1 MGPGEKS
8 YEELAAEISDLR
20 RQLSDLGLIAS
31 RLRESEEALKLDE
44 ARLEALLE
52 LTRMTG
58 ASEQEIAD
66 YALEAAVQLTGSE
79 VGWMGALE
87 NEEVVNLY
95 NFSSQARKE
104 CDVTGRP
111 HSFYIRGGG
120 IWRLPIT
127 ERKPIILNAFAAP
140 HPARKGFP
148 EGHVELRNFLAVPVF
163 DGDRVVAIAEVGN
176 KKTDYD
182 RSDVR
187 QLTLLMND
195 VWRAILRRRT
205 EEALL
210 DSKQQAEL
218 YVDLMGHDINNM
230 NQIALGF
237 LELALQRLDEN
248 KKLGEE
254 DRFTLEKPIETLQNS
269 ATLIHNVK
277 MLQQARAGSLKA
289 RPVDLDEQIARAIS
303 EFAMVPGRKVTI
315 DYTPGEGRLVTANDL
330 LKDVFSNIV
339 GNAIKHSPPDKPLN
353 VGIRVMEVKEGGARY
368 YAVMIEDDGPG
379 IPDERKA
386 MLFTRMKGDRK
397 TIAGASLGMGLV
409 RTLTEDF
416 GGRVWAEDRVSGDHT
431 KGVRF
436 VVMLPA
442 AGARRPLP

>member
-1 MGPGEKS
+1 MRPGEKS
-8 YEELAAEISDLR
+8 KEELCAEVADLR
-20 RQLSDLGLIAS
+20 RQLSDLGKVMS

-58 ASEQEIAD
+58 ATEQEIAD
-66 YALEAAVQLTGSE
+66 YALEAAVRLTGSE

-104 CDVTGRP
+104 CEVVGRP
-111 HSFYIRGGG
+111 HSFYIKGGG

-127 ERKPIILNAFAAP
+127 ERRPIILNDYKAP
-140 HPARKGFP
+140 NRARKGFP
-148 EGHVELRNFLAVPVF
+148 EGHMQLRNFLAVPVF
-163 DGDRVVAIAEVGN
+163 DGLAVVAIAEVGN

-182 RSDVR
+182 RTDVR

-205 EEALL
+205 EKALL
-210 DSKQQAEL
+210 ESKQQAEL

-237 LELALQRLDEN
+237 LEIALQRLDEN

-254 DRFTLEKPIETLQNS
+254 DRITIEKPIETLHNS
-269 ATLIHNVK
+269 ARLIHNVK
-277 MLQQARAGSLKA
+277 KLQQAQAGGLET
-289 RPVDLDEQIARAIS
+289 RPVDLDEVLTRVVNEYS
-303 EFAMVPGRKVTI
+303 FVPGRDVTI
-315 DYTPGEGRLVTANDL
+315 DYKPVEGRLVMANDL

-339 GNAIKHSPPDKPLN
+339 GNAIKHSSPEKPLLI
-353 VGIRVMEVKEGGARY
+353 GIRLMDVEEDGVGY
-368 YAVMIEDDGPG
+368 HVTVIEDNGPG
-379 IPDERKA
+379 IPDKIKATLFSRVATERKA
-386 MLFTRMKGDRK
+386 VGK
-397 TIAGASLGMGLV
+397 AGLGLGLV

-416 GGRVWAEDRVSGDHT
+416 RGRVWAEDRVPGDHT

-442 AGARRPLP
+442 A

>member
-1 MGPGEKS
+1 MGPVEKS
-8 YEELAAEISDLR
+8 KEELYAEIADLR
-20 RQLSDLGLIAS
+20 RQLSELGKVTS
-31 RLRESEEALKLDE
+31 RLRDSEEALRLDE

-58 ASEQEIAD
+58 ATEQEIAD
-66 YALEAAVQLTGSE
+66 YALEAAVRLTGSE

-95 NFSSQARKE
+95 NFSSRARKE
-104 CDVTGRP
+104 CEVVGRP

-127 ERKPIILNAFAAP
+127 ERGPVILNDYNAP
-140 HPARKGFP
+140 NPARKGFP
-148 EGHVELRNFLAVPVF
+148 EGHMQLRNFLAVPVF
-163 DGDRVVAIAEVGN
+163 DGPAVVAIAEVGN

-182 RSDVR
+182 RTDVR

-195 VWRAILRRRT
+195 VWRAILRKRT
-205 EEALL
+205 EKALL
-210 DSKQQAEL
+210 ESKQQAEL
-218 YVDLMGHDINNM
+218 YVDLMAHDINNM

-254 DRFTLEKPIETLQNS
+254 DRFTIEKPIDTLHSS
-269 ATLIHNVK
+269 ARLIHNVK
-277 MLQQARAGSLKA
+277 KLQQAKAGGLETRA
-289 RPVDLDEQIARAIS
+289 VDLDEILARVVNEYAI
-303 EFAMVPGRKVTI
+303 VPGRNITI
-315 DYTPGEGRLVTANDL
+315 DYMPEKGRFVAANDL

-339 GNAIKHSPPDKPLN
+339 GNAIKHSTPEKPLDI
-353 VGIRVMEVKEGGARY
+353 GIRLIDVKEGGISY
-368 YAVMIEDDGPG
+368 YVVMIEDNGPG
-379 IPDERKA
+379 IPDKIKVALFSRVATERKA
-386 MLFTRMKGDRK
+386 SGM
-397 TIAGASLGMGLV
+397 AGLGLGLV

-416 GGRVWAEDRVSGDHT
+416 GGRVWAEDRVPGDHT

-442 AGARRPLP
+442 AGERRPLR